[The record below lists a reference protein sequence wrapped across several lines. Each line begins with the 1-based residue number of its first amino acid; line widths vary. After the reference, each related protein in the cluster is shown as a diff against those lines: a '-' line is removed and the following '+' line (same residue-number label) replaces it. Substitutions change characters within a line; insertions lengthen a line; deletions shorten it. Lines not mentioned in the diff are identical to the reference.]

1 ELKLGTRAA
10 GAALHYLGETQK
22 GRVPH
27 VRRIAPYESADYMA
41 LDPQTKRNLELITSI
56 RAEGQE
62 GTLIG
67 IMDRTRTAMG
77 GRQLRRWLIRPLRRV
92 DEIRRRL
99 DAVEALY
106 RSRTLRERISEELQD
121 VCDLE
126 RLAARA
132 ATARAT

>member
-1 ELKLGTRAA
+1 REKLPAGPYVVTAVDDWVFGYDFAYESLLQHFRTHSLKGFGVEELKLGTRAA

-77 GRQLRRWLIRPLRRV
+77 GRQLRRWLIRPLR
-92 DEIRRRL
+92 
-99 DAVEALY
+99 
-106 RSRTLRERISEELQD
+106 
-121 VCDLE
+121 
-126 RLAARA
+126 
-132 ATARAT
+132 